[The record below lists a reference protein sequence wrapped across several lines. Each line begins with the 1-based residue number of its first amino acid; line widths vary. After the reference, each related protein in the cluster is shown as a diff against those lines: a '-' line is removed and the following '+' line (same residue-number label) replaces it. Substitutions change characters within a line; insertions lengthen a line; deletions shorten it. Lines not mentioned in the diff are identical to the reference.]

1 MILGKII
8 GKVST
13 LKFQFNVTSP
23 KTKKLQFVQVNHPE
37 YGYVLCQI
45 MELERT
51 SEGTTATCNIIGYK
65 SNEGRIKGIR
75 TPFNINN
82 EVLEAEDEFI
92 KKIVKLKGN
101 GAYIGKLEGKNIK
114 VNIDLQKVLT
124 KHLSVL
130 AKSGSGKSYF
140 VGVLLEEIIEKGIP
154 LLIIDPH
161 GEYSSLKE
169 ADYENKEKMM
179 KWDIDP
185 KGYFSQ
191 IKEYGDQENKQDL
204 IPLKLSENMSSYE
217 LMKIIPT
224 QLSNTQE
231 SMLFSVIKDLDEIN
245 FDNILINLELLN
257 YPGKWSLM
265 DTIMY
270 LKGLN
275 LFSHQPTKP
284 NELIQIGKCSIIN
297 LKGISPEVQDIIVY
311 KMMKDLF
318 NARKKDQIPPFF
330 CVIEEAHNFAP
341 EKGFG
346 KSKSTET
353 IRLISSEGRKFGLGL
368 CVVSQRPAL
377 IQKTILAQCSTQVI
391 LKLTNPNDLRA
402 ASNSI
407 EGISSETV
415 DEIQNLSIGTAL
427 VCGIVDKPLIVN
439 VRPRK
444 SKHGGEA
451 INILQNINNED
462 NYQSDKINEKESISE
477 DNNYNNNNN
486 NNVNKTNEQLVIKK
500 Y

>member
-1 MILGKII
+1 MR
-8 GKVST
+8 
-13 LKFQFNVTSP
+13 N
-23 KTKKLQFVQVNHPE
+23 
-37 YGYVLCQI
+37 
-45 MELERT
+45 
-51 SEGTTATCNIIGYK
+51 
-65 SNEGRIKGIR
+65 
-75 TPFNINN
+75 
-82 EVLEAEDEFI
+82 
-92 KKIVKLKGN
+92 
-101 GAYIGKLEGKNIK
+101 
-114 VNIDLQKVLT
+114 
-124 KHLSVL
+124 
-130 AKSGSGKSYF
+130 
-140 VGVLLEEIIEKGIP
+140 
-154 LLIIDPH
+154 
-161 GEYSSLKE
+161 
-169 ADYENKEKMM
+169 
-179 KWDIDP
+179 
-185 KGYFSQ
+185 YFSK
-191 IKEYGDQENKQDL
+191 IKEYGDQDSKKDL

-245 FDNILINLELLN
+245 FDNLLINLELLN

-265 DTIMY
+265 DVIMY

-284 NELIQIGKCSIIN
+284 NELVQIGKCSIIN

-311 KMMKDLF
+311 KIMKDLF
-318 NARKKDQIPPFF
+318 NARKKEQIPPFF
-330 CVIEEAHNFAP
+330 CIIEEAHNFAP

-402 ASNSI
+402 VSNSI

-444 SKHGGEA
+444 TKHGGQA
-451 INILQNINNED
+451 INILQNIKDLHKNKD
-462 NYQSDKINEKESISE
+462 DDKNKIKPI
-477 DNNYNNNNN
+477 NNYNKNKQLNQQDHEKKNELKIFDNLEKFKKEKILPLIKPKLSLNDIKLISNKPIKDIKNYLIPAVLFECKNKEHNKNNTFNFLIDKVKS
-486 NNVNKTNEQLVIKK
+486 NVVIDPDENKKVEIAHINDRHIFNRNISFESINYSEKLKENFSIKEIK
-500 Y
+500 EILSKRYLILNYQECFIIYRKIIFD